1 MEIASENVEQFVKRA
16 GSLIQEGD
24 IDSDV
29 LAQIALNHDALR
41 AQCEAAVK
49 VNGWLLML
57 KKLLQLSLK
66 LIKNIR
72 MRLMLKLPIKNYLR
86 IHQKH
91 NQNLIAF

>member
-1 MEIASENVEQFVKRA
+1 MESLYEEVSEKLGCPLEIASENVEQFVKRA

-49 VNGWLLML
+49 KSMAGY
-57 KKLLQLSLK
+57 SC
-66 LIKNIR
+66 
-72 MRLMLKLPIKNYLR
+72 
-86 IHQKH
+86 
-91 NQNLIAF
+91 